1 MTEAELLELV
11 ARVHHAFATDDVE
24 LAVSLFA
31 ADGEYDQFNGQVAK
45 GHDKIR
51 EVLIPQFTHAWGEMR
66 FDHKLEFANE
76 ATGTVVT
83 TWTASMSLKGKPVT
97 FDGIDVFHCRDGKLQ
112 RKETY
117 TKAQKALLSSEYKQ
131 L

>member
-1 MTEAELLELV
+1 MTEEELLELV
-11 ARVHHAFATDDVE
+11 GRVHHAFATDDVE

-31 ADGEYDQFNGQVAK
+31 EDGEYDQFNGQVAK

-51 EVLIPQFTHAWGEMR
+51 EVLTPQFEHVWGEMR
-66 FDHKLEFANE
+66 FDHKLEFAN
-76 ATGTVVT
+76 AAAGTVVT
-83 TWTASMSLKGKPVT
+83 TWTASMTLKDEPVT
-97 FDGIDVFHCRDGKLQ
+97 FDGIDVFYCKDGKLQ

-117 TKAQKALLSSEYKQ
+117 TKARKALLSSEYKM

>member
-1 MTEAELLELV
+1 MTGEELLNLIG
-11 ARVHHAFATDDVE
+11 RVHHSFATDDVE

-31 ADGEYDQFNGQVAK
+31 EDGEYDQFNGQVAK
-45 GHDKIR
+45 GRDKIR
-51 EVLIPQFTHAWGEMR
+51 EVLAPQFQHLWGEMR
-66 FDHKLEFANE
+66 FAHNTEFANE

-83 TWTASMSLKGKPVT
+83 TWTATMTLKGEQVS
-97 FDGIDVFHCRDGKLQ
+97 FDGIDVFYCKDGKLR

-117 TKAQKALLSSEYKQ
+117 TKARKALLSSEYKV